1 MDQGKA
7 QLLTDADF
15 VLSKCGRP
23 QPPVGSVVY
32 IFKAFTVQ
40 AVLPSAST
48 TTSSAQQ
55 FYKTIQGDTTWCWR
69 SISMALSGSPPSIM
83 GQVTSPDGKVLF
95 NGLLDLTAIG
105 GYGSNRYALSREIE
119 CPPGSKIQM
128 TLDDNYLAAAA
139 VQPVSMLMGGALA
152 YYLRGGLR
160 SEDLVQRA
168 SELPRVFDTV
178 NQNIMAPCWMQGH
191 GPITP
196 EGFSDGDGFI
206 YGNGVTNVAS
216 VTLGSNLT
224 TKASIQI
231 DADSDFLCRRFLFDV
246 KPDAGVTAG
255 SFLVRI
261 RAGSGYVFTD
271 DYLDVAKYIGSSYF
285 LKPWTVRKA
294 DSIIF
299 EMTLVDGAG
308 TGSIQIECLADG
320 VRRKAKVA
328 A

>member
-1 MDQGKA
+1 MDSGKA

-32 IFKAFTVQ
+32 IYKAFTIQ
-40 AVLPSAST
+40 AVLPIAST
-48 TTSSAQQ
+48 TDSSAQQ
-55 FYKTIQGDTTWCWR
+55 FYKTITGDTTWCWR
-69 SISMALSGSPPSIM
+69 SISTALSGSPPAVM
-83 GQVTSPDGKVLF
+83 AQVTSPDGKVLF
-95 NGLLDLTAIG
+95 NGLLDLTAIA

-128 TLDDNYLAAAA
+128 TLDDNYFAAAA
-139 VQPVSMLMGGALA
+139 VQPVSMLMGGAYA
-152 YYLRGGLR
+152 YYLREGLR
-160 SEDLVQRA
+160 SDDLVKLA
-168 SELPRVFDTV
+168 SELPRVFRTT

-191 GPITP
+191 GPATP
-196 EGFSDGDGFI
+196 EGFDDGHGFI
-206 YGNGVTNVAS
+206 YGNGNTNVAT

-231 DADSDFLCRRFLFDV
+231 DADSDFLVRRFIFDV
-246 KPDAGVTAG
+246 VPDAGVTAG

-271 DYLDVAKYIGSSYF
+271 DYIDVAKYLGSSYF
-285 LKPWTVRKA
+285 VKPWTVRKA

-308 TGSIQIECLADG
+308 TGAIQIECFAEG
-320 VRRKAKVA
+320 VRRKLKVA